1 MEGNSGRTS
10 LVRAV
15 MNRKSLNKVYGRN
28 TTGCNAG
35 RLRFQPE
42 GGRRVEGAFD
52 AGRVSS
58 DGGLVMLRELTG
70 RSGVFRQFA
79 ACFTDNRDPSRIEH
93 TVEELLAQRV
103 LGIIC
108 GYEDLN
114 DHERLRDDALLA
126 LAVGKADVTGE
137 HRKRERDRGNAL
149 AGKSTLNRLE
159 LAAPIVDGA
168 ERYKKISYDD
178 LGIERLFVTW
188 FLDAHEKPFKEI
200 IIDLDATD
208 DPVHGAQEGRH
219 FHGFYGHYC
228 YMPLYA
234 FCGEFLLGAT
244 LNTADVAPGKKAV
257 EELERIISQ
266 VLARWPDTRIIV
278 RGDSGFCND
287 EVMRWCEE
295 SGVDCILGLAQNSR
309 LRAEIVDEMTAA
321 KAEHART
328 GKEARV
334 FKDFRYK
341 TRDSWSCERRV
352 VGKAEYITDKE
363 NPRFVVTT
371 LCATKWPAKAL
382 YEDLY
387 CARGEMENRIKE
399 QQLGLFADRTST
411 HTLRGNQLRLWLSSI
426 AYVILHDLRRLALVG
441 TELARAQVSTIRC
454 RLLKIGAVITV
465 SVRRVYVSLSSVF
478 PLQEVFARILENI
491 RLNLPIA

>member
-1 MEGNSGRTS
+1 ME
-10 LVRAV
+10 A
-15 MNRKSLNKVYGRN
+15 
-28 TTGCNAG
+28 
-35 RLRFQPE
+35 
-42 GGRRVEGAFD
+42 AFD
-52 AGRVSS
+52 AGRVTS
-58 DGGLVMLRELTG
+58 DGGLALLRELTI
-70 RSGVFRQFA
+70 RSGVIRQFA
-79 ACFTDNRDPSRIEH
+79 ACFTDHRDPDRIEH

-126 LAVGKADVTGE
+126 LAVGKTDVTGE
-137 HRKRERDRGNAL
+137 DRKRERDRGHAL

-178 LGIERLFVTW
+178 HAIERLFVTH
-188 FLDAHEKPFKEI
+188 FLGAHDEPPKEI
-200 IIDLDATD
+200 ILDLDATD
-208 DPVHGAQEGRH
+208 DEVHGEQEGRH
-219 FHGFYGHYC
+219 FNGFYGHYC
-228 YMPLYA
+228 YLPLYV

-244 LNTADVAPGKKAV
+244 LNTADVAPGKQAV
-257 EELERIISQ
+257 EELERIVAQI
-266 VLARWPDTRIIV
+266 LARWPDVRIIV

-287 EVMRWCEE
+287 EIMAWCERD
-295 SGVDCILGLAQNSR
+295 GIDYILGLAKNSR
-309 LRAEIVDEMTAA
+309 LSAEIADEMAAA
-321 KAEHART
+321 KAEHERT
-328 GKEARV
+328 GEKARV

-341 TRDSWSCERRV
+341 TRDSWTRERRV

-371 LCATKWPAKAL
+371 LSSEEWPAQAL

-411 HTLRGNQLRLWLSSI
+411 RTLRGNQLRLWFSSI
-426 AYVILHDLRRLALVG
+426 AYLILHDLRRLALRG
-441 TELARAQVSTIRC
+441 TALGRAQVSTIRC
-454 RLLKIGAVITV
+454 RLLKIGAVVKI
-465 SVRRVYVSLSSVF
+465 SVRRVYVSLSSVC
-478 PLQEVFARILENI
+478 PLQELFARILANI
-491 RLNLPIA
+491 REHLPAA

>member
-1 MEGNSGRTS
+1 M
-10 LVRAV
+10 
-15 MNRKSLNKVYGRN
+15 
-28 TTGCNAG
+28 
-35 RLRFQPE
+35 
-42 GGRRVEGAFD
+42 EGAFD
-52 AGRVSS
+52 AGRVTS
-58 DGGLVMLRELTG
+58 DGGLALLRELTE
-70 RSGVFRQFA
+70 RTGVLRRFA
-79 ACFTDNRDPSRIEH
+79 ACFTDHRDPARIEH
-93 TVEELLAQRV
+93 TVEELVAQRV

-126 LAVGKADVTGE
+126 LAVGKQDPTGE
-137 HRKRERDRGNAL
+137 DRKRKRDRGHAL

-159 LAAPIVDGA
+159 LAAPVVDGA

-178 LGIERLFVTW
+178 HAIERLFVTH
-188 FLDAHEKPFKEI
+188 FLDAHEQPPSELI
-200 IIDLDATD
+200 LDLDATD
-208 DPVHGAQEGRH
+208 DPVHGEQEGRH

-228 YMPLYA
+228 YLPLYV

-244 LNTADVAPGKKAV
+244 LHTADVAPGKRAV
-257 EELERIISQ
+257 EELERIVAQI
-266 VLARWPDTRIIV
+266 LARWPDTRIVV

-295 SGVDCILGLAQNSR
+295 SGVDYILGLAQNTR
-309 LRAEIVDEMTAA
+309 LRAEIIVEMAA
-321 KAEHART
+321 ARAEHERT
-328 GKEARV
+328 GEDARI
-334 FKDFRYK
+334 FKDFLYK
-341 TRDSWSCERRV
+341 TRDSWTSERRV

-371 LCATKWPAKAL
+371 LSPTQWPAQAL

-426 AYVILHDLRRLALVG
+426 AYLILHDLRRLALAG
-441 TELARAQVSTIRC
+441 TDLARAQVPTIRC
-454 RLLKIGAVITV
+454 RLLKLGAIVTV
-465 SVRRVYVSLSSVF
+465 SVRRIYLSFSSVF
-478 PLQEVFARILENI
+478 PLQELFARVLANI
-491 RLNLPIA
+491 RRLLPAV

>member
-1 MEGNSGRTS
+1 
-10 LVRAV
+10 
-15 MNRKSLNKVYGRN
+15 MNRKSLTKVYGRN
-28 TTGCNAG
+28 ATGCNAE
-35 RLRFQPE
+35 RLEFQPE
-42 GGRRVEGAFD
+42 GARRVEATFD

-58 DGGLVMLRELTG
+58 DGGLALLRELTR

-79 ACFTDNRDPSRIEH
+79 ACFTDSRDPSRIEH
-93 TVEELLAQRV
+93 TVEELLTQRV

-114 DHERLRDDALLA
+114 DHERLRDDSLLA

-137 HRKRERDRGNAL
+137 HRKRERDRGHAL

-159 LAAPIVDGA
+159 LAAPVVDGA

-178 LGIERLFVTW
+178 LGIERLFVTR
-188 FLDAHEKPFKEI
+188 FLDAHEQPLTEL

-208 DPVHGAQEGRH
+208 DPVHGEQEGRH

-228 YMPLYA
+228 YLPLYV
-234 FCGEFLLGAT
+234 FCGEYLLGAA

-257 EELERIISQ
+257 EELERIIAQ
-266 VLARWPDTRIIV
+266 ILARWPDVRIIV

-287 EVMRWCEE
+287 EVMRWCEH
-295 SGVDCILGLAQNSR
+295 SGVDYILGLAKNSR
-309 LRAEIVDEMTAA
+309 LSAEIADEMTAA

-328 GKEARV
+328 GEKARV

-371 LCATKWPAKAL
+371 LPATQWPAQAL

-411 HTLRGNQLRLWLSSI
+411 HTLRANQLRLWLSSI

-478 PLQEVFARILENI
+478 PLQEVFTRILENI
-491 RLNLPIA
+491 QQNLPIA

>member
-1 MEGNSGRTS
+1 
-10 LVRAV
+10 
-15 MNRKSLNKVYGRN
+15 
-28 TTGCNAG
+28 
-35 RLRFQPE
+35 
-42 GGRRVEGAFD
+42 VEGAFD
-52 AGRVSS
+52 AGRVTS
-58 DGGLVMLRELTG
+58 DGGLALVRELIERTGVLRE
-70 RSGVFRQFA
+70 FA
-79 ACFTDNRDPSRIEH
+79 ACFTDHRDPARIEH
-93 TVEELLAQRV
+93 TVEELLTQRV

-126 LAVGKADVTGE
+126 LAVGKKDPTGE
-137 HRKRERDRGNAL
+137 DRKRERDRGHAL

-159 LAAPIVDGA
+159 LAAPVVDGA
-168 ERYKKISYDD
+168 ERYKKICYDD
-178 LGIERLFVTW
+178 LAIERLYVTR
-188 FLDAHEKPFKEI
+188 FLDAHEQPLKEI
-200 IIDLDATD
+200 ILDLDATD
-208 DPVHGAQEGRH
+208 DPIHGEQEGRH

-228 YMPLYA
+228 YMPLYV

-244 LNTADVAPGKKAV
+244 LNTADVAPGKHAV
-257 EELERIISQ
+257 EELERIAAQI
-266 VLARWPDTRIIV
+266 LARWPDTRIVV

-295 SGVDCILGLAQNSR
+295 SGIDYILGLAQNSR
-309 LRAEIVDEMTAA
+309 LRAEITAEMAAA

-328 GKEARV
+328 GEEARV

-371 LCATKWPAKAL
+371 LSPAQWPAQAL
-382 YEDLY
+382 YEELY

-426 AYVILHDLRRLALVG
+426 AYVILHDLRRLALAG

-454 RLLKIGAVITV
+454 RLLKLGAIVTV
-465 SVRRVYVSLSSVF
+465 SVRRVYLSFSSVF
-478 PLQEVFARILENI
+478 PLQDLFARVLANI
-491 RLNLPIA
+491 RQHVRAV

>member
-1 MEGNSGRTS
+1 ME
-10 LVRAV
+10 A
-15 MNRKSLNKVYGRN
+15 
-28 TTGCNAG
+28 
-35 RLRFQPE
+35 
-42 GGRRVEGAFD
+42 AFD
-52 AGRVSS
+52 AGRVTS
-58 DGGLVMLRELTG
+58 DGGLALLRELTM
-70 RSGVFRQFA
+70 RSGVIRQFA
-79 ACFTDNRDPSRIEH
+79 ACFTDHRDPDRIEH

-126 LAVGKADVTGE
+126 LAVGKTDVTGE
-137 HRKRERDRGNAL
+137 DRKRARDRGHAL

-178 LGIERLFVTW
+178 HAIERLFVTH
-188 FLDAHEKPFKEI
+188 FLDARDDDRPKEI
-200 IIDLDATD
+200 ILDLDATD
-208 DPVHGAQEGRH
+208 DPIHGEQEGRH

-228 YMPLYA
+228 YLPLYV
-234 FCGEFLLGAT
+234 FCGEFLLGAA
-244 LNTADVAPGKKAV
+244 LNTADVAPGKQAV
-257 EELERIISQ
+257 EELERIVAQI
-266 VLARWPDTRIIV
+266 LARWPDVRIIV
-278 RGDSGFCND
+278 RGDSGFCSD
-287 EVMRWCEE
+287 EIMAWCEQD
-295 SGVDCILGLAQNSR
+295 GIDYILGLAKNSR
-309 LRAEIVDEMTAA
+309 LSAEIADEMTAA

-328 GKEARV
+328 GEKARV

-341 TRDSWSCERRV
+341 TRDSWTRERRV

-371 LCATKWPAKAL
+371 LSSEEWPAQAL

-411 HTLRGNQLRLWLSSI
+411 HTIRGNQLRLWLSSI
-426 AYVILHDLRRLALVG
+426 AYLILHDLRRLALCG
-441 TELARAQVSTIRC
+441 TAMGRAQVSTIRC
-454 RLLKIGAVITV
+454 RLLKIGAVVKV

-478 PLQEVFARILENI
+478 PLQELFARILANI
-491 RLNLPIA
+491 REHVPAA

>member
-1 MEGNSGRTS
+1 MLARLEPG
-10 LVRAV
+10 V
-15 MNRKSLNKVYGRN
+15 NRKIPNEEHGRN
-28 TTGCNAG
+28 ATGCNAE
-35 RLRFQPE
+35 RLEFQPD
-42 GGRRVEGAFD
+42 GRRRVEAAFD
-52 AGRVSS
+52 AGRVTS
-58 DGGLVMLRELTG
+58 DGGLALLRELVV
-70 RSGVFRQFA
+70 RSGVIRQFA
-79 ACFTDNRDPSRIEH
+79 ACFTDNRDQSRIEH
-93 TVEELLAQRV
+93 TVEELLTQRV
-103 LGIIC
+103 LGIVC

-126 LAVGKADVTGE
+126 LAVGKTDMTGE
-137 HRKRERDRGNAL
+137 GRKRERDRGHAL

-178 LGIERLFVTW
+178 HAIERLFVSR
-188 FLDAHEKPFKEI
+188 FLDAHERPPREI

-208 DPVHGAQEGRH
+208 DPIHGEQEGRH

-228 YMPLYA
+228 YLPLYV

-244 LNTADVAPGKKAV
+244 LNTADVAPGKQAV

-266 VLARWPDTRIIV
+266 ILARWPDTRIIV

-295 SGVDCILGLAQNSR
+295 SGVDYILGLAQNTR
-309 LRAEIVDEMTAA
+309 LRAEITAEMAAA
-321 KAEHART
+321 KAEHERT
-328 GKEARV
+328 GEEARV

-371 LCATKWPAKAL
+371 LSPERWPAQAL
-382 YEDLY
+382 YEELY

-411 HTLRGNQLRLWLSSI
+411 HTLRGNQLRLWFSSI

-454 RLLKIGAVITV
+454 RLLKLGAIVTV
-465 SVRRVYVSLSSVF
+465 SVRRVYLSFSSVF
-478 PLQEVFARILENI
+478 PLQELFARILANI
-491 RLNLPIA
+491 RQHIPAA